1 MVTYQFVCSSPQKRS
16 FLYFAGMIKFSAI
29 LKKFESQGEKT
40 GWTYLEVPANLA
52 AKLKPGTKKSFRV
65 KGLLDD
71 YPIRQI
77 SLVPMGEGDYILA
90 VNAAMRKGI
99 GKRQGASVKVQL
111 EEDEVEYQ
119 MNADFMACLQ
129 EEPQAQAFF
138 NTLPPSHQRYFSKW
152 IDSAKTEETHARRI
166 ALSINGLAKKMGYGE
181 MIRAQKAEKDK
192 F

>member
-1 MVTYQFVCSSPQKRS
+1 
-16 FLYFAGMIKFSAI
+16 MIKFSAT

>member
-1 MVTYQFVCSSPQKRS
+1 
-16 FLYFAGMIKFSAI
+16 MIKFTAT
-29 LKKFESQGEKT
+29 LKKFASQGEKT

-119 MNADFMACLQ
+119 MNTDFMICLQ
-129 EEPQAQAFF
+129 EEPQALAFF

-152 IDSAKTEETHARRI
+152 IDSAKTEETRAKRI

>member
-1 MVTYQFVCSSPQKRS
+1 
-16 FLYFAGMIKFSAI
+16 MIKFTAI
-29 LKKFESQGEKT
+29 LKKFDSQGEKT

-65 KGLLDD
+65 KGLLDA
-71 YPIRQI
+71 YPIHQT

-111 EEDEVEYQ
+111 EEDKVAYQ
-119 MNADFMACLQ
+119 MDTDFMACLL

-152 IDSAKTEETHARRI
+152 IDSAKTEETRAKRI

-181 MIRAQKAEKDK
+181 MIRAQKAAKDK